1 MTNRYEVLARETVL
15 YSIYVDAENEEQAK
29 ALAKFNIKEMG
40 GGVIEYTQDF
50 MIDAVTLEHPL
61 DGETT

>member
-29 ALAKFNIKEMG
+29 ELAKLYISEEN
-40 GGVIEYTQDF
+40 IEYTQDF